1 MKKLA
6 SLFALLGLM
15 TVLAAC
21 GASAASSSAAPSAS
35 ASSAVPEAASSEAAP
50 ASAVSEAPAE
60 CPHTLVA
67 YFSCTG
73 NTEGV
78 ARKLADQTDAAVY
91 VITPAQ
97 PYTADDLN
105 YNNNSCRANQE
116 MNDASARPELGGE
129 DIDLSP
135 YTTVYLGYPIWWG
148 TAPRIIQTF
157 LESHEW
163 DGKTVYL
170 FCTSGSSGAEKS
182 LSDLQ
187 SSYPDINF
195 AAAKRF
201 SASASDSDISGWL
214 DSLH

>member
-1 MKKLA
+1 MKKLV

-15 TVLAAC
+15 TALVAC
-21 GASAASSSAAPSAS
+21 ASAASSSTA
-35 ASSAVPEAASSEAAP
+35 ASSSSAASSVPEAASSEAAP
-50 ASAVSEAPAE
+50 ASAVSETSTE
-60 CPHTLVA
+60 CSHTLVA

-73 NTEGV
+73 TTEGI
-78 ARKLADQTDAAVY
+78 AQKLAEQTDAALY

-97 PYTADDLN
+97 PYTTDDLN
-105 YNNNSCRANQE
+105 YNDNSCRANQE

-129 DIDLSP
+129 EINLSP
-135 YTTVYLGYPIWWG
+135 YDTIYLGYPIWWG

-157 LESHEW
+157 IESHDW

-182 LSDLQ
+182 LHDLQ
-187 SSYPDINF
+187 NLYPDINF

-201 SASASDSDISGWL
+201 SANASDSDISGWL